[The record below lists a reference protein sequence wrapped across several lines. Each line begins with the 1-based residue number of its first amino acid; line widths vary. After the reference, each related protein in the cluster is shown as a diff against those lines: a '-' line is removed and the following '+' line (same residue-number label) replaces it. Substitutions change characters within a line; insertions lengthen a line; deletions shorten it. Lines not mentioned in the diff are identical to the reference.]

1 MLQKRNTHIIK
12 DTKKVPD
19 QVNQAEKKDNKSRGK
34 FGAIYLSLELK
45 DKSKHIQ
52 EKRNHISEKQMIMEK
67 SINSFLILLPFYKF
81 IMKISETI

>member
-1 MLQKRNTHIIK
+1 MSQKRNTHIIK

-45 DKSKHIQ
+45 DKSKEITYQ
-52 EKRNHISEKQMIMEK
+52 K
-67 SINSFLILLPFYKF
+67 SR
-81 IMKISETI
+81 